1 MADLDALFFPKGIA
15 IIGASA
21 KPLTIGNRVMANL
34 LRYGYPHPVHPVHP
48 KVDEVLDHKAYKSIL
63 DVPDPIDLVHIIVR
77 NTLVPKVLEDCAEK
91 GVKVAIINAS
101 GFREIG
107 PEGQELEDRIVAM
120 GKDLGIRLF
129 GPNCQGVMN
138 SDPSVSLYS
147 NFTFAKMNP
156 GHVSVV
162 AQGGG
167 VAEVINNYFG
177 MNGIGQRFYASNGNA
192 CDISIPEIIE
202 YYGQD
207 EQTHVIVL
215 HVESFRDPDEFL
227 EKVAPVAE
235 NKPVLAL
242 KSGSTP
248 EGAKAVSSHTGGL
261 MAQDTTSDVLF
272 DKCGVLRFS
281 SLSELCET
289 AAAFNGQSVPR
300 GNSVGMVT
308 NAGSPAIIVTD
319 EAVKAGMK
327 VPDLS
332 PESKQVLK
340 DKLQAIASIANPIDM
355 MATASGEDFGL
366 SLQTL
371 IDDPGIDAAVVCF
384 MTPFFVDTSSIAAAI
399 EQKAASCAKPIIA
412 VAMTNPDEKPE
423 WRETIERVRA
433 AGVPVYYFP
442 ETAARVLANMNR
454 FRMLRDRPRADV
466 PELEVDA
473 KAVGKLLDEAKTG
486 ADGFLSAKDVYGL
499 LEHYGISAPQQRF
512 CADWEDVRQAASELG
527 YPLVL
532 KGDSPE
538 LVHKTDSGGV
548 ALNLADEAALEEA
561 FHTMKE
567 KLSGFSDLG
576 FVVQKQLSKGLEV
589 IIGGTRAMG
598 AHKMIMFGLGGIHAE
613 VLKDVVFKM
622 APVSKPEAEQML
634 GGIHSTALL
643 DGVRGQAGVDR
654 GALVDLLV
662 RVSLLLS
669 QNARISELDLNPVMA
684 YPSGQ
689 ETTVVVDARI
699 RLEKP

>member
-21 KPLTIGNRVMANL
+21 KPLTIGNRVMVNL
-34 LRYGYPHPVHPVHP
+34 LRYGYPHPIHPVHP

-77 NTLVPKVLEDCAEK
+77 NTMVPKVLEDCAEK

-101 GFREIG
+101 GFRETG

-120 GKDLGIRLF
+120 GNDLGIRLF

-147 NFTFAKMNP
+147 NFTFAQMNP

-177 MNGIGQRFYASNGNA
+177 MNAIGQRFYASNGNA

-215 HVESFRDPDEFL
+215 HVESFRDPEEFL
-227 EKVAPVAE
+227 EKVAPVAAK
-235 NKPVLAL
+235 KPVLAL

-261 MAQDTTSDVLF
+261 MAQDTSSDVLF
-272 DKCGVLRFS
+272 DKCGVMRFS

-289 AAAFNGQSVPR
+289 AAAFNGQPVPK
-300 GNSVGMVT
+300 GDSIGMVT

-319 EAVKAGMK
+319 EAVKAGLR
-327 VPDLS
+327 VPVLS
-332 PESKQVLK
+332 AASTDTLK

-355 MATASGEDFGL
+355 MATATGDDFGL
-366 SLQTL
+366 SLQVL
-371 IDDPGIDAAVVCF
+371 LDDPGIDAAVVCF

-399 EQKAASCAKPIIA
+399 EEKSKSSDKTIIA

-423 WRETIERVRA
+423 WRETVKRVRA

-442 ETAARVLANMNR
+442 EVAARVLSNMNR
-454 FRMLRDRPRADV
+454 FRLLRDRPKAPV
-466 PELEVDA
+466 PDLGVDSKSAGELVDNA
-473 KAVGKLLDEAKTG
+473 RLSK
-486 ADGFLSAKDVYGL
+486 DGFLGSQDVYDLLGL
-499 LEHYGISAPQQRF
+499 YGIPLAEQRF
-512 CADWEDVRQAASELG
+512 CSDFEQLKQAAAELG

-532 KGDSPE
+532 KGDAPE
-538 LVHKTDSGGV
+538 LVHKTDSGAV
-548 ALNLADEAALEEA
+548 ALGIEDEAMLAEA
-561 FHTMKE
+561 FGKMSE
-567 KLSGFSDLG
+567 KLSGFGDLG
-576 FVVQKQLSKGLEV
+576 YVLQKQLPKGLEV
-589 IIGGTRAMG
+589 IVGGARAMG
-598 AHKMIMFGLGGIHAE
+598 SRNMVMFGLGGIHAE
-613 VLKDVVFKM
+613 VFKDVVFKM
-622 APVSKPEAEQML
+622 APVSNPEAEQML
-634 GGIHSTALL
+634 GEIRSTALL
-643 DGVRGQAGVDR
+643 DGVRGQAGVDKA
-654 GALVDLLV
+654 ALMDVLV
-662 RVSLLLS
+662 RVSRLLADKP
-669 QNARISELDLNPVMA
+669 QIVELDLNPVLA
-684 YPSGQ
+684 YPDADKTS
-689 ETTVVVDARI
+689 VVDARI
-699 RLEKP
+699 RIQRS